1 MLVTTKEM
9 FDYAEKKN
17 FAVPAANFFDLD
29 SARTYV
35 QTAEKL
41 KKPLILAFAQS
52 HSNMLSLEEAALI
65 GKFLAE
71 KSTSPVA
78 LHLDHGQDEVFI
90 KRAIELGFTS
100 VMMDASEDSFEENV
114 RRSKAI
120 ADYAHPF
127 GVVVEAEIGHVGSGN
142 SLEATG
148 TSDSIYTDAKE
159 AVSFAQLTGV
169 DSLAVSIGTAH
180 GHYVGT
186 PKIDFSVLKNI
197 HDAMDV
203 PLVLHG
209 GSSSGDENLERCA
222 LGGIRKIN
230 IFTDFITKAL
240 NDIQEADPKDYFEL
254 KKIANNGMAEMLMH
268 YYTVFHTES
277 YES

>member
-9 FDYAEKKN
+9 FDYAEKNN
-17 FAVPAANFFDLD
+17 FAIPAANFFDLD
-29 SARTYV
+29 SARVYV

-41 KKPLILAFAQS
+41 NKPLILAFAQS
-52 HSNMLSLEEAALI
+52 HQDLLSLDEAALI

-186 PKIDFSVLKNI
+186 PKIDFTVLKNI
-197 HDAMDV
+197 HEAIDV

-230 IFTDFITKAL
+230 IFTDFISKAL

-254 KKIANNGMAEMLMH
+254 KKIANKGMEDMLTH

-277 YES
+277 YEA

>member
-52 HSNMLSLEEAALI
+52 HSEMLRLEEAALI
-65 GKFLAE
+65 GKYLAE

-78 LHLDHGQDEVFI
+78 LHLDHGQDEAFI

-100 VMMDASEDSFEENV
+100 VMIDASEDSFEENV

-120 ADYAHPF
+120 AEYAHQF

-148 TSDSIYTDAKE
+148 TSDSIYTDAQE
-159 AVSFAQLTGV
+159 AVSFAELTDV

-180 GHYVGT
+180 GHYAGT

-197 HDAMDV
+197 HEAIDV

-254 KKIANNGMAEMLMH
+254 KQVANQGMEEMLTH

-277 YES
+277 YEG

>member
-52 HSNMLSLEEAALI
+52 HSDRLSLEEAALI

-71 KSTSPVA
+71 ESTSPVA
-78 LHLDHGQDEVFI
+78 LHLDHGQDEAFI

-114 RRSKAI
+114 RRSK
-120 ADYAHPF
+120 
-127 GVVVEAEIGHVGSGN
+127 
-142 SLEATG
+142 
-148 TSDSIYTDAKE
+148 
-159 AVSFAQLTGV
+159 
-169 DSLAVSIGTAH
+169 
-180 GHYVGT
+180 
-186 PKIDFSVLKNI
+186 
-197 HDAMDV
+197 
-203 PLVLHG
+203 
-209 GSSSGDENLERCA
+209 
-222 LGGIRKIN
+222 
-230 IFTDFITKAL
+230 
-240 NDIQEADPKDYFEL
+240 
-254 KKIANNGMAEMLMH
+254 
-268 YYTVFHTES
+268 
-277 YES
+277 

>member
-9 FDYAEKKN
+9 FQYAEQQN

-29 SARTYV
+29 SARVYV
-35 QTAEKL
+35 ETADKL

-52 HSNMLSLEEAALI
+52 HMDMLSLEEAAMI
-65 GKFLAE
+65 GSYLAK
-71 KSTSPVA
+71 KSSSPVA
-78 LHLDHGQDEVFI
+78 LHLDHGQDEEVI
-90 KRAIELGFTS
+90 KQAIALGFSS
-100 VMMDASEDSFEENV
+100 VMIDASEDTFEENV

-120 ADYAHPF
+120 AAYAHER

-148 TSDSIYTDAKE
+148 TSDSIYTDAAE
-159 AVSFAQLTGV
+159 AVSFAELTQV

-180 GHYVGT
+180 GHYTGT
-186 PKIDFSVLKNI
+186 PKIDFSVLKKI
-197 HDAMDV
+197 YEAIDI

-209 GSSSGDENLERCA
+209 GSSSGDGNLEACA

-230 IFTDFITKAL
+230 IFTDFITAAMKE
-240 NDIQEADPKDYFEL
+240 IEAEQPTDYFQL
-254 KKIANNGMAEMLMH
+254 KQAANTGMEATLKH
-268 YYTVFHTES
+268 YFDVFHTAS
-277 YES
+277 Y

>member
-9 FDYAEKKN
+9 FDYAEKNN

-52 HSNMLSLEEAALI
+52 HRDILNLEEAALI
-65 GKFLAE
+65 GKYLAE

-78 LHLDHGQDEVFI
+78 LHLDHGQDEAFI

-100 VMMDASEDSFEENV
+100 VMIDASEDSFEENV
-114 RRSKAI
+114 LRSKAI
-120 ADYAHPF
+120 ADYAHSY

-209 GSSSGDENLERCA
+209 GSSSGNENLERCA

-230 IFTDFITKAL
+230 IFTDFITRAL
-240 NDIQEADPKDYFEL
+240 NDIQDAEPKDYFEL
-254 KKIANNGMAEMLMH
+254 KKIANNGMAEMLTH
-268 YYTVFHTES
+268 YYNVFHTES
-277 YES
+277 YEG